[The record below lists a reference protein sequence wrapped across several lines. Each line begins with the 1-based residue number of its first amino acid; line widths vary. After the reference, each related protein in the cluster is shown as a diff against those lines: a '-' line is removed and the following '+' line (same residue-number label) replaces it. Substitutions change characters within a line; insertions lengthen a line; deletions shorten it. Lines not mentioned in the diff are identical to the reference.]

1 MKTYTGKSVD
11 EVLKSICDD
20 RGCQISDIEYNVI
33 EEKKGLLGI
42 GSNVTISA
50 FTSQDVKDFIFD
62 YLGLYFTEMNQ
73 SVAIE
78 IIVGKQ
84 KDFDNEVCY
93 KVILDA
99 ENNAVIIGKNGQ
111 TLRSI
116 SFVVKA
122 AVFNTFK
129 KKINV
134 TIDVNH
140 YKETRYKKVRAMA
153 KRIAREVSTT
163 HVDVELDPMPSD
175 ERKVI
180 HQFLQ
185 NFRNIE
191 TTSIGEG
198 PKRHLV
204 IKYAPNKETTKTDTE

>member
-1 MKTYTGKSVD
+1 MKTYTGKTVD
-11 EVLKSICDD
+11 EVLKSICLD
-20 RGCQISDIEYNVI
+20 RQCQISDIEYNVV

-42 GSNVTISA
+42 GSNVTIEA

-62 YLGLYFTEMNQ
+62 YLGTYFTEMNQ

-84 KDFDNEVCY
+84 KDFDNEICY

-111 TLRSI
+111 TLRAM
-116 SFVVKA
+116 SFVVKS
-122 AVFNTFK
+122 AVNNTFK
-129 KKINV
+129 KRINI

-140 YKETRYKKVRAMA
+140 YKEMRYKKVKALA
-153 KRIAREVSTT
+153 KKIAREVSQS
-163 HVDVELDPMPSD
+163 HVDAELDPMPSD

-185 NFRNIE
+185 NFKNIE

-198 PKRHLV
+198 NKRHLV
-204 IKYAPNKETTKTDTE
+204 IKYAESKEETN

>member
-11 EVLKSICDD
+11 EILKSICNEKQ
-20 RGCQISDIEYNVI
+20 CNISDIEYNVI

-42 GSNVTISA
+42 GSNVTLEA

-62 YLGLYFTEMNQ
+62 YLGSYFTEMNQ

-84 KDFDNEVCY
+84 KDFDNELCY
-93 KVILDA
+93 KTILDA

-116 SFVVKA
+116 SFVVKN
-122 AVFNTFK
+122 AVYNTFK
-129 KKINV
+129 KRINII
-134 TIDVNH
+134 IDVNH
-140 YKETRYKKVRAMA
+140 YKETKYKKLRFMA
-153 KRIAREVSTT
+153 KKVAREVAMSHT
-163 HVDVELDPMPSD
+163 DVELDPMPSD
-175 ERKVI
+175 ERKII

-185 NFRNIE
+185 HSKNVT

-198 PKRHLV
+198 NKRHLV
-204 IKYAPNKETTKTDTE
+204 IKYVENKEDIN

>member
-1 MKTYTGKSVD
+1 MKTYTGKNVD
-11 EVLKSICDD
+11 EILSNICAEKN
-20 RGCQISDIEYNVI
+20 CQLSDIEYNVLD
-33 EEKKGLLGI
+33 EKKGLLGI
-42 GSNVTISA
+42 GSTVTIEA

-62 YLGLYFTEMNQ
+62 YLGSYFTEMNQ

-84 KDFDNEVCY
+84 KDFDNEICY
-93 KVILDA
+93 KTILDA

-111 TLRSI
+111 TLRAI
-116 SFVVKA
+116 SFVVKS
-122 AVFNTFK
+122 AVMNAFK

-134 TIDVNH
+134 VIDVNH

-153 KRIAREVSTT
+153 KRIAKEVSAS

-175 ERKVI
+175 ERKII

-185 NFRNIE
+185 NFKNIT

-198 PKRHLV
+198 SKRHLV
-204 IKYAPNKETTKTDTE
+204 IKYDENKKEETN

>member
-11 EVLKSICDD
+11 EILKSICDEKN
-20 RGCQISDIEYNVI
+20 CAISDIEYNVI
-33 EEKKGLLGI
+33 EEKKGLLGL
-42 GSNVTISA
+42 GSTVTLEA

-62 YLGLYFTEMNQ
+62 YLGSYFTEMNQ

-93 KVILDA
+93 KTILDA

-122 AVFNTFK
+122 AVQNTFK
-129 KKINV
+129 KRINII
-134 TIDVNH
+134 IDVNH
-140 YKETRYKKVRAMA
+140 YKETRYKKLRAMA
-153 KRIAREVSTT
+153 KRIAREVSTSHT
-163 HVDVELDPMPSD
+163 DAELDPMPSD
-175 ERKVI
+175 ERKII

-185 NFRNIE
+185 NYRNVD

-198 PKRHLV
+198 NKRHLV
-204 IKYAPNKETTKTDTE
+204 IKYVENKEDAN

>member
-1 MKTYTGKSVD
+1 MKTYTGKTVD
-11 EVLKSICDD
+11 EVLKSICAD
-20 RGCQISDIEYNVI
+20 RQCQISDIEYNII

-42 GSNVTISA
+42 GSNVTIEA
-50 FTSQDVKDFIFD
+50 FTAQDVKDFIFD
-62 YLGLYFTEMNQ
+62 YLGSYFTEMNQ

-116 SFVVKA
+116 SFVVKS
-122 AVFNTFK
+122 AVHNTFK
-129 KKINV
+129 KRINV

-140 YKETRYKKVRAMA
+140 YKEMRYKKVRALA
-153 KRIAREVSTT
+153 KRIAREVANS
-163 HVDVELDPMPSD
+163 HVDTELDPMPSD

-185 NFRNIE
+185 NFKNVE

-198 PKRHLV
+198 NKRHLV
-204 IKYAPNKETTKTDTE
+204 IKYVENKEETN

>member
-1 MKTYTGKSVD
+1 MKTYTGKNVD
-11 EVLKSICDD
+11 EILSNICAEKN
-20 RGCQISDIEYNVI
+20 CQLSDIEYNVLD
-33 EEKKGLLGI
+33 EKKGLLGI
-42 GSNVTISA
+42 GSTVTIEA

-62 YLGLYFTEMNQ
+62 YLGSYFTEMNQ

-84 KDFDNEVCY
+84 KDFDNEICY
-93 KVILDA
+93 KTILDA

-111 TLRSI
+111 TLRAI
-116 SFVVKA
+116 SFVVKS
-122 AVFNTFK
+122 AVMNTFK
-129 KKINV
+129 RKINV
-134 TIDVNH
+134 VIDVNH
-140 YKETRYKKVRAMA
+140 YKETRYKRVRAMA
-153 KRIAREVSTT
+153 KRIAKEVATS

-185 NFRNIE
+185 NFRNIT

-198 PKRHLV
+198 NKRHLV
-204 IKYAPNKETTKTDTE
+204 IKYDESNKEETN

>member
-11 EVLKSICDD
+11 DILKSICDEKQ
-20 RGCQISDIEYNVI
+20 CNISDIEYNVI

-42 GSNVTISA
+42 GSNVTLEA

-62 YLGLYFTEMNQ
+62 YLGSYFTEMNQ

-84 KDFDNEVCY
+84 RDFDNEICY
-93 KVILDA
+93 KTILDA

-122 AVFNTFK
+122 AVQNTFK
-129 KKINV
+129 KRLNV
-134 TIDVNH
+134 VIDVNH
-140 YKETRYKKVRAMA
+140 YKETRYKKLRAMA
-153 KRIAREVSTT
+153 KRIAKEVSTS

-175 ERKVI
+175 ERKII
-180 HQFLQ
+180 HQYLQ
-185 NFRNIE
+185 NMKNIT

-198 PKRHLV
+198 KKRHLV
-204 IKYAPNKETTKTDTE
+204 IKYAENKEEA

>member
-11 EVLKSICDD
+11 DILKSICDEKQ
-20 RGCQISDIEYNVI
+20 CNISDIEYNVI

-42 GSNVTISA
+42 GSNVTLEA
-50 FTSQDVKDFIFD
+50 FTAQDVKDFIFD
-62 YLGLYFTEMNQ
+62 YLGSYFTEMNQ

-122 AVFNTFK
+122 AVHSVFK
-129 KKINV
+129 KRINV
-134 TIDVNH
+134 IIDVNH

-153 KRIAREVSTT
+153 KRIAKEVSVS

-175 ERKVI
+175 ERKVV

-185 NFRNIE
+185 NMKNIT

-198 PKRHLV
+198 NKRHLV
-204 IKYAPNKETTKTDTE
+204 IKYVENKEEAN

>member
-1 MKTYTGKSVD
+1 MKTYTGKNVD
-11 EVLKSICDD
+11 EILSNICAEKN
-20 RGCQISDIEYNVI
+20 CQLSDIEYNVLD
-33 EEKKGLLGI
+33 EKKGLLGI
-42 GSNVTISA
+42 GSTVTIEA

-62 YLGLYFTEMNQ
+62 YLGSYFTEMNQ

-116 SFVVKA
+116 SFVVKS
-122 AVFNTFK
+122 AVYNTFK
-129 KKINV
+129 KRINV

-140 YKETRYKKVRAMA
+140 YKETRYKRVRALA
-153 KRIAREVSTT
+153 KRIAREVVNS
-163 HVDVELDPMPSD
+163 HVDAELDPMPSD
-175 ERKVI
+175 ERKII

-198 PKRHLV
+198 KKRHLV
-204 IKYAPNKETTKTDTE
+204 IKYSENKEETN

>member
-11 EVLKSICDD
+11 DILTSICDEKH
-20 RGCQISDIEYNVI
+20 CNISDIEYNVI

-42 GSNVTISA
+42 GSNVTLEA

-62 YLGLYFTEMNQ
+62 YLGSYFTEMNQ

-84 KDFDNEVCY
+84 RDFDNEICY
-93 KVILDA
+93 KTILDA

-122 AVFNTFK
+122 AVQSTFK
-129 KKINV
+129 KRLNV
-134 TIDVNH
+134 VIDVNH
-140 YKETRYKKVRAMA
+140 YKETRYKKLRAMA
-153 KRIAREVSTT
+153 KRIAKEVSSS

-175 ERKVI
+175 ERKII
-180 HQFLQ
+180 HQYLQ
-185 NFRNIE
+185 NTKNIT

-198 PKRHLV
+198 NKRHLV
-204 IKYAPNKETTKTDTE
+204 IKYAENKEEAN

>member
-11 EVLKSICDD
+11 DILKSICDEKQ
-20 RGCQISDIEYNVI
+20 CNISDIEYNVI

-42 GSNVTISA
+42 GSNVTLEA

-62 YLGLYFTEMNQ
+62 YLGSYFTEMNQ

-84 KDFDNEVCY
+84 RDFDNETCY
-93 KVILDA
+93 KTILDA

-116 SFVVKA
+116 SFVVRA
-122 AVFNTFK
+122 AVQNTFK
-129 KKINV
+129 KRLNV
-134 TIDVNH
+134 VIDVNH

-153 KRIAREVSTT
+153 KRIAKEVSAS
-163 HVDVELDPMPSD
+163 HVDAELDPMPSD

-180 HQFLQ
+180 HQYLQ
-185 NFRNIE
+185 NMKNIS

-198 PKRHLV
+198 KKRHLV
-204 IKYAPNKETTKTDTE
+204 IKYVENKEEAN

>member
-11 EVLKSICDD
+11 DILKSICDEKQ
-20 RGCQISDIEYNVI
+20 CNISDIEYNVI

-42 GSNVTISA
+42 GSNVTLEA

-62 YLGLYFTEMNQ
+62 YLGSYFTEMNQ

-84 KDFDNEVCY
+84 RDFDNEICY
-93 KVILDA
+93 KTILDA

-116 SFVVKA
+116 SFVVRA
-122 AVFNTFK
+122 AVQNTFK
-129 KKINV
+129 KRLNV
-134 TIDVNH
+134 VIDVNH

-153 KRIAREVSTT
+153 KRIAKEVSTS
-163 HVDVELDPMPSD
+163 HVDAELDPMPSD
-175 ERKVI
+175 ERKII
-180 HQFLQ
+180 HQYLQ
-185 NFRNIE
+185 NMKNIS

-198 PKRHLV
+198 KKRHLV
-204 IKYAPNKETTKTDTE
+204 IKYVENKEEAN

>member
-1 MKTYTGKSVD
+1 MKTYTGKNVD
-11 EVLKSICDD
+11 EILSNICAEKN
-20 RGCQISDIEYNVI
+20 CQLSDIEYNVLD
-33 EEKKGLLGI
+33 EKKGLLGI
-42 GSNVTISA
+42 GSTVTIEA

-62 YLGLYFTEMNQ
+62 YLGSYFTEMNQ

-84 KDFDNEVCY
+84 KDFDNEICY
-93 KVILDA
+93 KTILDA

-111 TLRSI
+111 TLRAI
-116 SFVVKA
+116 SFVVKS
-122 AVFNTFK
+122 AVMNTFK
-129 KKINV
+129 RKINV
-134 TIDVNH
+134 VIDVNH

-153 KRIAREVSTT
+153 KRIAKEVATS

-185 NFRNIE
+185 NFRNIT

-198 PKRHLV
+198 NKRHLV
-204 IKYAPNKETTKTDTE
+204 IKYDESKKEETN

>member
-11 EVLKSICDD
+11 EILKSICDEKN
-20 RGCQISDIEYNVI
+20 CAISDIEYNVI
-33 EEKKGLLGI
+33 EEKKGLLGL
-42 GSNVTISA
+42 GSTVTLEA

-62 YLGLYFTEMNQ
+62 YLGSYFTEMNQ

-93 KVILDA
+93 KTILDA

-116 SFVVKA
+116 SFVVKS
-122 AVFNTFK
+122 AVYNTFK
-129 KKINV
+129 KRINII
-134 TIDVNH
+134 IDVNH
-140 YKETRYKKVRAMA
+140 YKETRYKKLRAMA
-153 KRIAREVSTT
+153 KRIAREVSASHT
-163 HVDVELDPMPSD
+163 DAELDPMPSD
-175 ERKVI
+175 ERKII

-185 NFRNIE
+185 NYRNID
-191 TTSIGEG
+191 TTSVGEG
-198 PKRHLV
+198 NKRHLI
-204 IKYAPNKETTKTDTE
+204 IKYVENKEDAN